1 MKKFVKLIAF
11 LILVGL
17 GYGIFMYGFP
27 LSNIVGVYDIEPL
40 KDTISYGLDLTGGV
54 NVVLEA
60 KESNN
65 SKVTEE
71 TLDKAVETIR
81 TRIDSLGVK
90 EPTISKQG
98 TNRIRVQIPD
108 IEDQQEALDMIGK
121 TANLE
126 FKDPKGKVILN
137 GSNVKSASYEMQK
150 TEYVEE
156 PVVSLEFDD
165 KGREAFAEATSDN
178 IGKAIS
184 IELDNEVISAPT
196 VQVAITD
203 GKCVITGMESSEAA
217 SKLATLIKAGSLPVE
232 LEAVETRTIGPS
244 LGQNSLDKA
253 LYAGMIG
260 VGLVLIFMLIMYL
273 LPGFIADIALI
284 TYILIYLIIMSTLN
298 VTLTLSGIAGII
310 LSIGMAVDSNV
321 IIFERIREELYAGR
335 SLKSAI
341 NAGFSRAFLTI
352 IDSNITTV
360 IAGLVLFFM
369 GSGTIK
375 GFALT
380 LIIGVIVSLFTAVF
394 ITRWLMK
401 LVSSIKGFD
410 NLRLYNINPNDVIK
424 IGGEKNEN

>member
-126 FKDPKGKVILN
+126 FKDPKGKAFLN

-165 KGREAFAEATSDN
+165 KGREA
-178 IGKAIS
+178 
-184 IELDNEVISAPT
+184 
-196 VQVAITD
+196 
-203 GKCVITGMESSEAA
+203 
-217 SKLATLIKAGSLPVE
+217 
-232 LEAVETRTIGPS
+232 
-244 LGQNSLDKA
+244 
-253 LYAGMIG
+253 
-260 VGLVLIFMLIMYL
+260 
-273 LPGFIADIALI
+273 
-284 TYILIYLIIMSTLN
+284 
-298 VTLTLSGIAGII
+298 
-310 LSIGMAVDSNV
+310 
-321 IIFERIREELYAGR
+321 
-335 SLKSAI
+335 
-341 NAGFSRAFLTI
+341 
-352 IDSNITTV
+352 
-360 IAGLVLFFM
+360 
-369 GSGTIK
+369 
-375 GFALT
+375 
-380 LIIGVIVSLFTAVF
+380 
-394 ITRWLMK
+394 
-401 LVSSIKGFD
+401 
-410 NLRLYNINPNDVIK
+410 
-424 IGGEKNEN
+424 